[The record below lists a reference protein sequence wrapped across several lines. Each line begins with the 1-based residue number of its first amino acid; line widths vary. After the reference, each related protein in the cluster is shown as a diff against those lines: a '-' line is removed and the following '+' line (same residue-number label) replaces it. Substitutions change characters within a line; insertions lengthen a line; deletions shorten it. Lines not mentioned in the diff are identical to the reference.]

1 VTRVALDSNLL
12 VYAELE
18 PESDKG
24 RRAADLI
31 VRVAPD
37 GVIAAQVLGEFLRV
51 VQRKAPTAL
60 PEAIRQAGLYRATF
74 LVPATTDHNIV
85 EAAELALVRRLQLWD
100 SVICV
105 VASRSGAKLLL
116 SEDLQDG
123 GMIGDVRVINPFN
136 AANETRLADL
146 IGDSPQ

>member
-1 VTRVALDSNLL
+1 MFTD
-12 VYAELE
+12 ELRHKVWNE
-18 PESDKG
+18 
-24 RRAADLI
+24 
-31 VRVAPD
+31 
-37 GVIAAQVLGEFLRV
+37 
-51 VQRKAPTAL
+51 
-60 PEAIRQAGLYRATF
+60 IRQQDLRSFGRHLPDEVF
-74 LVPATTDHNIV
+74 V

-105 VASRSGAKLLL
+105 VSSHSGAKLLL

-146 IGDSPQ
+146 IGDLPQ